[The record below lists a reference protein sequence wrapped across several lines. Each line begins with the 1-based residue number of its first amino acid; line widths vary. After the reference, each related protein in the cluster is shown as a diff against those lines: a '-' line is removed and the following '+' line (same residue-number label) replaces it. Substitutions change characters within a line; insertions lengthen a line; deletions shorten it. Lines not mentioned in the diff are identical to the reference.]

1 MSQSMEGPFS
11 EKLKTA
17 VQGRAFPAAAPEA
30 AAAADFDLS
39 LGGKSSRE
47 KRRTKHEKKERTKRE
62 GNESGV
68 SGRAVHMRGQFA
80 ESVPIESSIESVEQQ
95 ELKRLFSDV
104 VSQATALTQLNAFM
118 EAAGYVDAE
127 GALGQSITAEL
138 ERANQLVRQYFE
150 SEEEKSPL
158 ESDIEVLRSIQEQFT
173 LDIADV
179 KEAIE
184 GIESAGQLVVPAEIK
199 GLLDSVKSSNERD
212 SDVNEPSVVETRSRD
227 ESVDPSQ
234 SSAERR
240 PYTSFDRR
248 ELDPRGLRE
257 IWYRKSPSEQI
268 AMVSDQLNEWQTFD
282 QAIRKFGDEG
292 RFRDDLKAR
301 GLGDRYD
308 KILRLTG
315 RSVEVAS
322 RIKGIQKEF
331 EKKGEL
337 DQEGA
342 AFLKAIF
349 FGYHELLVVAEGII
363 RERERET
370 PIVEAEKED
379 RKKKAAAEKEAI
391 AKKAEE
397 VRAAAQKVEP
407 IASQEEEAPFEE
419 KLSRLTDLLEQWNA
433 LGTEFGWRT
442 LRAAIKKERK
452 EKIPAIKDLEE
463 WLAKKTTPG
472 SWNAGDKE
480 YINQGVLPEMELL
493 IRQAT
498 AAVEK
503 LRAERAE
510 ESVASNVTVLRT
522 GRPIVGEHQ
531 MTEWERMDPAEQNR
545 LRALLFERRD
555 EYFSR
560 ANALL
565 KKSGV
570 DRAVDRQKFVRERM
584 EVFMMKVIEKELAGV
599 TLTDSDRAS
608 LMRELNKET
617 EAFFAQ

>member
-17 VQGRAFPAAAPEA
+17 VRGHAFPVAAPEA

-80 ESVPIESSIESVEQQ
+80 ESVPMEPLVESAEEQ
-95 ELKRLFSDV
+95 ELKRLFSEV
-104 VSQATALTQLNAFM
+104 VSQAAVLTQLNAFI
-118 EAAGYVDAE
+118 EAAGYVVAE
-127 GALGQSITAEL
+127 GALEQSIRVEL
-138 ERANQLVRQYFE
+138 ERANQLMRPYLE

-158 ESDIEVLRSIQEQFT
+158 ESDIEVLRSIQGRFM
-173 LDIADV
+173 LNIADV

-212 SDVNEPSVVETRSRD
+212 SDVVGEPLGDEATPTPEKREYASYSERELRATWSRLPHIEMIETVEGQLGEWR
-227 ESVDPSQ
+227 
-234 SSAERR
+234 
-240 PYTSFDRR
+240 SFDER
-248 ELDPRGLRE
+248 
-257 IWYRKSPSEQI
+257 IQAFKSQ
-268 AMVSDQLNEWQTFD
+268 
-282 QAIRKFGDEG
+282 G
-292 RFRDDLKAR
+292 RVVDDLLALE
-301 GLGDRYD
+301 LGEKHER
-308 KILRLTG
+308 ILGLTG
-315 RSVEVAS
+315 RSENIA
-322 RIKGIQKEF
+322 GILGDIRKRF
-331 EKKGEL
+331 EETGEL
-337 DQEGA
+337 NKKDAGTLTA
-342 AFLKAIF
+342 LF
-349 FGYHELLVVAEGII
+349 FDYHQLLVAAEGVV

-391 AKKAEE
+391 AKKAKE
-397 VRAAAQKVEP
+397 VRAAAQNVEP
-407 IASQEEEAPFEE
+407 IASQEEETPFEE

-463 WLAKKTTPG
+463 WLAKKTTPE

-493 IRQAT
+493 VRQAT

-503 LRAERAE
+503 LRAERVE
-510 ESVASNVTVLRT
+510 ESVASNVTALRT

-531 MTEWERMDPAEQNR
+531 MTEWERMDPAEQKR
-545 LRALLFERRD
+545 LRVILFEKRD

-560 ANALL
+560 ANMLL
-565 KKSGV
+565 KKNGV
-570 DRAVDRQKFVRERM
+570 EKASLRQKFVRERM
-584 EVFMMKVIEKELAGV
+584 EAFMMKVIEKELAGV